1 MSIKKIQSFFQK
13 SKFIIYPLIVIFF
26 GGLLFYYLPKF
37 IPDYIGIAN
46 YSKIYELFNLIIS
59 ALVSL
64 IGIYVTVSLV
74 AYELF
79 KQKSGIDFHKSF
91 LLNTTNAYFISFSV
105 ITIIFVFFSSIKIT
119 FNNPSDQEISI
130 IYFNIWLF
138 CLVIVALI
146 PVSFNLFSSFKPEKI
161 AFDEINKIDRN
172 TIFIEPNDI
181 DIENQAEHYEND
193 NLSKVENI
201 VIALIAISDS
211 IKSQLIIQQA
221 TLKLSELIIEE
232 KEIER
237 KEYIIKRLID
247 FHISIIDFSITQPN
261 KSKILKSIWLAIN
274 NIYSTLIDKKE
285 TSIHFT
291 KYREVFFKRFFNR
304 LFENNKEE
312 IIMYGIETIRTIIE
326 SQVIFNM
333 PNDNEIIDL
342 HHLREGVEKDFKY
355 PDNYSKEDYKISN
368 HWGEVANEMASCFT
382 HVINKSIYYNNP
394 NLLNF
399 CFNEIN
405 SLNYKFYSE
414 KIGKY
419 KEAFFYIHYSNIIT
433 DYTYTAFEKNVFQE
447 GSDAERL
454 LPILF
459 RELIIEEHLAARKVL
474 ENYCNLLIKLQRID
488 RLDRWFLGGLSIGNI
503 IITEGD
509 LGEIARQCSY
519 KFNVND
525 LVKNCL
531 QDSIDTYSIL
541 KEYYDK
547 KPKNDFHLYMLI
559 KERLTTILDI
569 LQKEKIENNKLIL
582 NLKKTIK
589 SFKKEEVYLKIYI
602 NK

>member
-1 MSIKKIQSFFQK
+1 MSMKKIQSFLQK
-13 SKFIIYPLIVIFF
+13 GKFIIYPLIAISF

-37 IPDYIGIAN
+37 IPDYLGISN

-91 LLNTTNAYFISFSV
+91 LQNTTNAYFISFSV
-105 ITIIFVFFSSIKIT
+105 ITIIFVFFSSIIIT
-119 FNNPSDQEISI
+119 CNKPSDQEISV
-130 IYFNIWLF
+130 IYLNIWLF
-138 CLVIVALI
+138 SSVIVALI

-161 AFDEINKIDRN
+161 AFDEINKIDSN
-172 TIFIEPNDI
+172 SIFIEPNDI
-181 DIENQAEHYEND
+181 DIENQAEYYEND

-237 KEYIIKRLID
+237 KEYITKRLID

-261 KSKILKSIWLAIN
+261 KSNILKSIWLAIN
-274 NIYSTLIDKKE
+274 NMYTNLIDKKE

-312 IIMYGIETIRTIIE
+312 VIMYGIETIKNIIE
-326 SQVIFNM
+326 NQVLFNM

-342 HHLREGVEKDFKY
+342 HHLRAEVEKDFKY

-368 HWGEVANEMASCFT
+368 HWREVANEMISCFT
-382 HVINKSIYYNNP
+382 HIINKSIYYNKP

-405 SLNYKFYSE
+405 NLNYKFYSE

-419 KEAFFYIHYSNIIT
+419 KECFFYIRYSNIIT
-433 DYTYTAFEKNVFQE
+433 DYTFTAFDKNVFQE
-447 GSDAERL
+447 GSDAEHL

-459 RELIIEEHLAARKVL
+459 SELIIEERLASRKVL
-474 ENYCNLLIKLQRID
+474 ENYCYLLIKLQRIYK
-488 RLDRWFLGGLSIGNI
+488 LDRWFLGGLSIGNI

-509 LGEIARQCSY
+509 LGEIVRRCSY
-519 KFNVND
+519 KYNTNV
-525 LVKNCL
+525 LVQNCL
-531 QDSIDTYSIL
+531 QDCINTYSIL
-541 KEYYDK
+541 KEYYEK
-547 KPKNDFHLYMLI
+547 NPKNDFHLYMLI

-569 LQKEKIENNKLIL
+569 LQKEKINNNKLIS

-589 SFKKEEVYLKIYI
+589 SFIKKEDYLKV
-602 NK
+602 